1 MGRRDGVL
9 ARSMREPR
17 RCLTLLDRAVI
28 PVRSEAGDTNSEK
41 RPFWRPGRALL
52 KSFGYHQ
59 SAQAVNQG
67 AVEGE
72 QSDLPHPLANL
83 LGGVIEEAH
92 HRWGCSD
99 TATGMTPMVHRV
111 AGVLAFQ

>member
-1 MGRRDGVL
+1 L
-9 ARSMREPR
+9 ATWESLLKNRSDTTSPR
-17 RCLTLLDRAVI
+17 RLSIR
-28 PVRSEAGDTNSEK
+28 
-41 RPFWRPGRALL
+41 
-52 KSFGYHQ
+52 
-59 SAQAVNQG
+59 

>member
-1 MGRRDGVL
+1 MGRRDGIL
-9 ARSMREPR
+9 ARSMCEPR

-28 PVRSEAGDTNSEK
+28 LVRSEAGNTNTEK
-41 RPFWRPGRALL
+41 RPLATWESPAN

-59 SAQAVNQG
+59 SAQAVDLG
-67 AVEGE
+67 PVEGE
-72 QSDLPHPLANL
+72 QRDLPHPLANL